1 MPRRNVP
8 KKREILP
15 DSVYN
20 SFLASLFI
28 NRILKK
34 GKKSLARKIFYEAMK
49 EIKEKT
55 NSNPLKVFEKAVA
68 GVTPKVEVKSRRLG
82 GAVYQVPTEVDQS
95 RGTALAL
102 KWILEAAKSR
112 RGTPIIQ
119 NLVSEIL
126 SASNGTGTA
135 VKKKDEM
142 HRMAETN
149 KTFSH
154 YRF

>member
-68 GVTPKVEVKSRRLG
+68 EVKSRRLG
-82 GAVYQVPTEVDQS
+82 GSVYQVPTEVDQS